1 MSEYVA
7 NPILHASNSTDK
19 HLIQEGK
26 SPLKRRG
33 SSSGDAKAKK
43 AKEVEEGEDG
53 NGYTPAKA

>member
-1 MSEYVA
+1 M
-7 NPILHASNSTDK
+7 NTT
-19 HLIQEGK
+19 QEGK

-33 SSSGDAKAKK
+33 SGSGDAKAKK